1 MADRRCEAESAA
13 FYTVSVRRLADYD
26 PGMRAGFRACHI
38 APGTRTMNTPAAQF
52 TPQDA
57 EIQRQLLEVAL
68 KLFAERDILRLCD
81 TIVAEAMR
89 MTRAEGGTLYLVDTR
104 VGDRRTKPRHLRFT
118 IIRNDPLNIRMG
130 HDGKA
135 QIPFAPLPLTTS
147 TGEDNHQHVACH
159 AALIKKVVNVPDVYS
174 AARFDF
180 TGTRDFDRK
189 HKTRSVSLLAV
200 PLVNSANET
209 VGVLQLINAR
219 DAEGLVTAFA
229 SDAET
234 IASFLAR
241 FAAVAID
248 QQRLSEEQRQLLVTL
263 SAESKTGH
271 LLERILDEAQRLARA
286 EGGTLYLLDE
296 TDVERPALKFVL
308 LRNDVLGFKQGGA
321 DGEPITLPPLPL
333 RDEQG
338 RENHR
343 LVAAHVANT
352 KQPINIA
359 DVYSD
364 ADEFDFS
371 GTQKFDERNGY
382 RSQSM
387 LTIPL
392 LNHTQ
397 EVIGVLQLIN
407 AREVDTQRVI
417 PFGDRVAPVIGAL
430 ASYAAIALNNQI
442 LVQDLKN
449 LLDAFIKTIAA
460 AIDAKSPHTSAHCQ
474 RVPLLT
480 ELIAKN
486 ACEDKG
492 MFKEFNLD
500 DDGWYELRVASWL
513 HDCGKLATPDSVLDK
528 STKLH
533 GLRDGIE
540 AVKTRFA
547 ALIAERELAYCKR
560 ALVEPL
566 KADALMAQWAADKKQ
581 LDEDRDFIVKANKGG
596 EFMTQESK
604 DRVKMISTLRWRDAE
619 GAEQPMLY
627 DEEVYNL
634 CIERGTLTGEER
646 QKINDHMKVTIEMLE
661 GLPFPKKLR
670 RVPEYAGGHHEKMDG
685 TGFPRGLKR
694 EQMSLPAR
702 MMAIADI
709 FEALTASERP
719 YKSPMKIS
727 QALSIMKRMR
737 DDRHIDPDLFA
748 MFVERRVWAQ
758 YAEAAPLKPEQMD
771 VTDVTAYL

>member
-1 MADRRCEAESAA
+1 
-13 FYTVSVRRLADYD
+13 
-26 PGMRAGFRACHI
+26 
-38 APGTRTMNTPAAQF
+38 MNDHETN
-52 TPQDA
+52 
-57 EIQRQLLEVAL
+57 RHLLDVAL
-68 KLFAERDILRLCD
+68 QLFAERDIHRLCD
-81 TIVAEAMR
+81 TIVAEAQR
-89 MTRAEGGTLYLVDTR
+89 LTNAEGGTLYLT
-104 VGDRRTKPRHLRFT
+104 DRRMGERRTQPRLLRFA
-118 IIRNDPLNIRMG
+118 IVRNERLGIRLG
-130 HDGKA
+130 HEGST
-135 QIPFAPLPLTTS
+135 QMPFAPLVLRTAA
-147 TGEDNHQHVACH
+147 GEENHRHVACH

-180 TGTRDFDRK
+180 SGTREFDAK
-189 HKTRSVSLLAV
+189 HRVRSVSLLAV
-200 PLVNSANET
+200 PLVNGANET

-219 DAEGLVTAFA
+219 TPDGTITQFSSAAENT
-229 SDAET
+229 
-234 IASFLAR
+234 ASFLAR
-241 FAAVAID
+241 FAAVALD
-248 QQRLSEEQRQLLVTL
+248 QQRLAEEQRELLVTL
-263 SAESKTGH
+263 SAESRTGN

-286 EGGTLYLLDE
+286 EGGTLYLYDE
-296 TDVERPALKFVL
+296 TDLARPSLRFVL
-308 LRNDVLGFKQGGA
+308 LRNDVLGFKQGGV

-333 RDEQG
+333 FDAQG
-338 RENHR
+338 KENHR
-343 LVAAHVANT
+343 LVAAHVAHT
-352 KQPINIA
+352 KKMINIA

-392 LNHTQ
+392 LNHAQ

-407 AREVDTQRVI
+407 AREVDTGRVI
-417 PFGDRVAPVIGAL
+417 PFGDRVVPVIVAL
-430 ASYAAIALNNQI
+430 GSYAAIALNNQI

-449 LLDAFIKTIAA
+449 LLDAFIKTIAR

-480 ELIAKN
+480 ELIAKA
-486 ACEDKG
+486 ACEDESR
-492 MFKEFNLD
+492 FREFDLD

-513 HDCGKLATPDSVLDK
+513 HDCGKLSTPDSVLDK

-540 AVKTRFA
+540 AVATRFTALRRELELDYCHRMLAEPARRDALQAELAATLA
-547 ALIAERELAYCKR
+547 AL
-560 ALVEPL
+560 
-566 KADALMAQWAADKKQ
+566 DD
-581 LDEDRDFIVKANKGG
+581 DRGFIEKSNKGG
-596 EFMTQESK
+596 EFMSEEAKARVLAIAARRWK
-604 DRVKMISTLRWRDAE
+604 DFA
-619 GAEQPMLY
+619 GNEQPMLT

-634 CIERGTLTGEER
+634 CIERGTLTTEER
-646 QKINDHMKVTIEMLE
+646 NKINDHMKVTIDMLE

-670 RVPEYAGGHHEKMDG
+670 RVPEYAGGHHEKMNG

-737 DDRHIDPDLFA
+737 DDEHIDPDLYA
-748 MFVERRVWAQ
+748 LFVQARVWEQ
-758 YAEAAPLKPEQMD
+758 YAKSAPLKPEQLD
-771 VTDVTAYL
+771 ITDASAYL

>member
-1 MADRRCEAESAA
+1 MS
-13 FYTVSVRRLADYD
+13 
-26 PGMRAGFRACHI
+26 
-38 APGTRTMNTPAAQF
+38 TPAAQNASNPS
-52 TPQDA
+52 T
-57 EIQRQLLEVAL
+57 ELQRQLLDVAL
-68 KLFAERDILRLCD
+68 RLFSERDILRLCD

-89 MTRAEGGTLYLVDTR
+89 LTRAEGGTLYLVDSR
-104 VGDRRTKPRHLRFT
+104 VADRRARPRILRFT
-118 IIRNDPLNIRMG
+118 IIRNEPLGIRMG

-135 QIPFAPLPLTTS
+135 QMPFAPLPLIDQS
-147 TGEDNHQHVACH
+147 GEENHRHVACH
-159 AALIKKVVNVPDVYS
+159 AALIKKVVNVPDVY
-174 AARFDF
+174 AASRFDF

-200 PLVNSANET
+200 PLVNGANET

-219 DAEGLVTAFA
+219 DANGAITPFA
-229 SDAET
+229 SEAEN
-234 IASFLAR
+234 IASFLGR

-263 SAESKTGH
+263 SAESKTGS

-296 TDVERPALKFVL
+296 SDIARPALKFAL
-308 LRNDVLGFKQGGA
+308 LRNDVLGFKQGGI
-321 DGEPITLPPLPL
+321 DGEPITLPPVPL
-333 RDEQG
+333 LDEQG

-343 LVAAHVANT
+343 MVAAHVANT
-352 KQPINIA
+352 RQMINIA
-359 DVYSD
+359 DVYD
-364 ADEFDFS
+364 DNDEFDFS

-387 LTIPL
+387 VTIPL
-392 LNHTQ
+392 LNHAQ

-407 AREVDTQRVI
+407 ARDPETNKVI
-417 PFGDRVAPVIGAL
+417 PFSDRVVPVISAL

-449 LLDAFIKTIAA
+449 LLDAFIKTIAR

-486 ACEDKG
+486 VAEDQG
-492 MFKEFNLD
+492 LFRDFTLD

-547 ALIAERELAYCKR
+547 ALRAERELVYCKR
-560 ALVEPL
+560 SVAEPARAAEL
-566 KADALMAQWAADKKQ
+566 KAEWDAELQQ
-581 LDEDRDFIVKANKGG
+581 LNDDRDFIVKANKGG

-604 DRVKMISTLRWRDAE
+604 DRVKAIATRRWLDAD
-619 GAEQPMLY
+619 GCEQPMLY

-634 CIERGTLTGEER
+634 CIERGTLTSEER
-646 QKINDHMKVTIEMLE
+646 QKINDHMKVTIDMLE

-685 TGFPRGLKR
+685 TGFPKGLKR

-719 YKSPMKIS
+719 YKAPMKIS

-737 DDRHIDPDLFA
+737 DDRHIDPDLYTL
-748 MFVERRVWAQ
+748 FVERRVWAQ
-758 YAEAAPLKPEQMD
+758 YAEAAPLKPEQLD
-771 VTDVTAYL
+771 VTDVAAYL

>member
-1 MADRRCEAESAA
+1 
-13 FYTVSVRRLADYD
+13 
-26 PGMRAGFRACHI
+26 
-38 APGTRTMNTPAAQF
+38 MNTPAAQN
-52 TPQDA
+52 DA
-57 EIQRQLLEVAL
+57 GDGDLSRQLLDVAL
-68 KLFAERDILRLCD
+68 KLFAEREILRLCD

-89 MTRAEGGTLYLVDTR
+89 LTRAEGGTLYLIDSKVA
-104 VGDRRTKPRHLRFT
+104 DRRVRPRTLRFT
-118 IIRNDPLNIRMG
+118 IIRNEPLGIRMG

-135 QIPFAPLPLTTS
+135 QVPFAPLPLVDAG
-147 TGEDNHQHVACH
+147 GEENHRHVACH

-180 TGTRDFDRK
+180 TGTREFDKK
-189 HKTRSVSLLAV
+189 HRTRSVSLLAV
-200 PLVNSANET
+200 PLVNGANET

-219 DAEGLVTAFA
+219 DAHGNITPFP
-229 SDAET
+229 SRAEN
-234 IASFLAR
+234 IASFLSG

-248 QQRLSEEQRQLLVTL
+248 QQRLAEEQRQLLVTL
-263 SAESKTGH
+263 SAESKTSL

-286 EGGTLYLLDE
+286 EGGTLYLMDE
-296 TDVERPALKFVL
+296 SDLTRPALKFALV
-308 LRNDVLGFKQGGA
+308 RNDVLGLKQGGV
-321 DGEPITLPPLPL
+321 DGETITLPPVPL
-333 RDEQG
+333 LDEQG
-338 RENHR
+338 NENHR
-343 LVAAHVANT
+343 MVAAYVANT
-352 KQPINIA
+352 RKMINIV
-359 DVYSD
+359 DVHSN

-371 GTQKFDERNGY
+371 GTLKFDQRNGY

-387 LTIPL
+387 LCIPL
-392 LNHTQ
+392 MNHAD

-407 AREVDTQRVI
+407 AREPDTGKVI
-417 PFGDRVAPVIGAL
+417 PFSDRVAPVINAL

-449 LLDAFIKTIAA
+449 LLDAFIKTIAR

-486 ACEDKG
+486 VCEDTG
-492 MFKEFNLD
+492 LFSEFGLD

-547 ALIAERELAYCKR
+547 AVRAERELAYCKR
-560 ALVEPL
+560 ALAEPARATEL
-566 KADALMAQWAADKKQ
+566 QAGWEAELKQ
-581 LDEDRDFIVKANKGG
+581 LDDDRDFIVKANKGG
-596 EFMTQESK
+596 EFMTQEAR
-604 DRVKMISTLRWRDAE
+604 DRVAAIAKRCWHDAE
-619 GAEQPMLY
+619 GNEQPMLY
-627 DEEVYNL
+627 DEEISNL
-634 CIERGTLTGEER
+634 CIERGTLSGAER
-646 QKINDHMKVTIEMLE
+646 QKINDHMKVTIDMLE

-685 TGFPRGLKR
+685 TGFPKGLKR
-694 EQMSLPAR
+694 EEMSLPAR

-737 DDRHIDPDLFA
+737 DDRHIDPDLYA
-748 MFVERRVWAQ
+748 LFVERRVWAQ
-758 YAEAAPLKPEQMD
+758 YAEAAPLKPEQLD
-771 VTDVTAYL
+771 VSDIAAYL

>member
-1 MADRRCEAESAA
+1 MS
-13 FYTVSVRRLADYD
+13 
-26 PGMRAGFRACHI
+26 
-38 APGTRTMNTPAAQF
+38 TPAAHDSEL
-52 TPQDA
+52 PQK
-57 EIQRQLLEVAL
+57 LLEVAL
-68 KLFAERDILRLCD
+68 RLFAERDINRLCD
-81 TIVAEAMR
+81 TIVAEAQR
-89 MTRAEGGTLYLVDTR
+89 LTRAEGGTLYLTDSR
-104 VGDRRTKPRHLRFT
+104 VADRRQRPRVLRFA
-118 IIRNDPLNIRMG
+118 IIRNERLGMALG
-130 HDGKA
+130 QDGKS
-135 QIPFAPLPLTTS
+135 QIPFAPLPLVDAG
-147 TGEDNHQHVACH
+147 GEENHRHVACH

-180 TGTRDFDRK
+180 TGTREFDRK
-189 HKTRSVSLLAV
+189 HKVRSESLLAV
-200 PLVNSANET
+200 PLVNGANET

-219 DAEGLVTAFA
+219 NAAGETTPFT
-229 SDAET
+229 SDAEN

-241 FAAVAID
+241 FAAIAID

-263 SAESKTGH
+263 SAESKTDR
-271 LLERILDEAQRLARA
+271 LLECILDEAQRLARA
-286 EGGTLYLLDE
+286 EGGTLYLYDE
-296 TDVERPALKFVL
+296 SDLSRPALRFAL
-308 LRNDVLGFKQGGA
+308 LRNDVLGFKQGGV
-321 DGEPITLPPLPL
+321 DGEPITLPPLAL
-333 RDEQG
+333 YDESG
-338 RENHR
+338 KENHR
-343 LVAAHVANT
+343 LVAAHVAHT
-352 KQPINIA
+352 KKMINIA
-359 DVYSD
+359 DVYD
-364 ADEFDFS
+364 ETDEFDFS
-371 GTQKFDERNGY
+371 GTQKFDQRNGY

-387 LTIPL
+387 LSIPL
-392 LNHTQ
+392 LNHAQ

-407 AREVDTQRVI
+407 AREVDTGRVI
-417 PFGDRVAPVIGAL
+417 PFTERVVPVITAL
-430 ASYAAIALNNQI
+430 ASYAAIALNNQL
-442 LVQDLKN
+442 LVQELKG
-449 LLDAFIKTIAA
+449 LLDAFIKTIAK

-486 ACEDKG
+486 ACEDDG
-492 MFKEFNLD
+492 LFSEFTLD

-547 ALIAERELAYCKR
+547 ALRHERELFYCKR
-560 ALVEPL
+560 SLAEPANIDAI
-566 KADALMAQWAADKKQ
+566 KAEWDAELKQ
-581 LDEDRDFIVKANKGG
+581 LEDDRDFIVKANKGG

-604 DRVKMISTLRWRDAE
+604 DRVAAIARRRWHDAE

-627 DEEVYNL
+627 DEEVSNL
-634 CIERGTLTGEER
+634 CIERGTLSGAER
-646 QKINDHMKVTIEMLE
+646 QKINDHMKVTIDMLE

-685 TGFPRGLKR
+685 TGFPKGLKR
-694 EQMSLPAR
+694 DEMSLPAR

-737 DDRHIDPDLFA
+737 DDRHIDPDLYV

-758 YAEAAPLKPEQMD
+758 YAEAAPLKPEQLD
-771 VTDVTAYL
+771 VTDVAAYL